1 MIVVLPVALS
11 MMMTLQIYYELTPK
25 SILYLENLKNLC
37 AYLYGECCLKC

>member
-11 MMMTLQIYYELTPK
+11 MMTLQIYYELTLKPV
-25 SILYLENLKNLC
+25 LYLENLKNLC